1 MLQSELVANEQLPG
15 RDADDPRLDTALDN
29 VLEPEQSR
37 AGDAGATL
45 VHRTRKSGLR
55 CGAAMEHEVFGPDG
69 IQVST
74 DANEDLA
81 RTTVIARVQPGQ
93 SLRVVKYLAYGWSSR
108 RSLPAVYDQVRAAIA
123 AARYTGWDGLVAEQ
137 RDYLDDFWATADV
150 EIDGDAELQQ
160 AVRLATFHILQAGA
174 RAERRCIPAKGLTAD
189 GYDGHTFW
197 DTETFCLQVLSFVA
211 PEAAADALRWRKS
224 ILPLAF
230 ERAETLGLK
239 GAAFPWRTIRGHEC
253 SGYWPA
259 GTAAFHINADIAD
272 AVKRHVHATGDTA
285 FELEVGLELLVATAR
300 LWRSL
305 GSHDSAGNFRIDG
318 VTGPDEYSSIA
329 DNNVYTNLMAQQ
341 NLRYAAEV
349 AAKHPRSASRLGVD
363 SEEIASWRD
372 AASAMFIPF
381 DSRLGVHPQSEG
393 FTDHQ
398 RWNFE
403 ETPADRYPLLLN
415 YPYFDLYRKQVI
427 KQADLVLAMQIFP
440 EAFTEE
446 QKRRNFAYYEAITVR
461 DSSLS
466 ACTQS
471 VMAARTGHLEL
482 AHQYLAEAA
491 LVDLQD
497 LAGNTDHGMH
507 IASMAGTWTAVV
519 LGFGGMRCEADGL
532 SFAPVL
538 PTSLSRISFGLKWQ
552 GRRIR
557 VSITPEETEYRLT
570 DGAPMRLRH
579 HGDPIARSTA
589 RPRPPRRPPPRSG
602 WSRWSSPTGGPRG
615 SAADRAR
622 RSAVRPLRR
631 TVGQPDGGRTTPA
644 RHVPVGRAPL
654 VAWSVAPSATGSPCH
669 RADVSCTSPR
679 WRIPA
684 PCPNPLPLPVPRLP
698 RPTRRAGRPGA
709 GTRTVLRGHAL
720 RAARGPP
727 PRHRAPAGRHAPRG
741 DRRHPAGHH
750 PARRRRGDAHRPA
763 RRAARRRARAGLR
776 SARRRRRRDPLR
788 RPHRPARRGQRV
800 RAAADGLAGARR
812 PAVLHRHRREPR
824 GDAAAQAPADPAP
837 AGRGDRRRAA
847 QPGRDVRGG
856 AGPLRVGAHQRGRA
870 AGRGVAGP
878 YRADGRHRRDH
889 PGRAGPDHPVEAV
902 RRAGRAG
909 RARHRQDGGRAA
921 PRGVPAL
928 HPPRPARPARR
939 ARRRAEPDVP
949 ALHRAGPA
957 LAGGD
962 QRRARHRR
970 AAVPRPGR
978 APHRVPGD
986 GGAEGPRR
994 DGTGDR
1000 RRRARP
1006 AAAAAQPG
1014 RARRGTA
1021 AGGVRPRHRRPGP
1034 YPGPAFPQAAQRG
1047 PPHLPQGAAPA
1058 ARPAGRPPCR
1068 RRRVRSAGPARRRR
1082 HPRRARR
1089 VRRGG
1094 GAAGGALADAVAR
1107 AAADRPVR
1115 RPPPAQLGGPPDPGA
1130 RAGAAGAPCARP
1142 RRAPD
1147 LRWTP
1152 ADVAL
1157 LDEAAELLGVDG
1169 AAQAAAE
1176 AAALREEVEYAQGV
1190 LDVLDLEEDLDP
1202 ELLRATDIIDADRLA
1217 ERMQVSRY
1225 DSTAERAAADREWTY
1240 GHIIV
1245 DEAQELSAMAWR
1257 MVMRRAPAR
1266 SMTLVGDIAQAGD
1279 RGGAGSW
1286 DEVLSPFVA
1295 RRWRLEQLTVNYR
1308 TPSEIADVADD
1319 VLAEIDASLQPPSSV
1334 RSTGV
1339 PPWAVALPAGADGDR
1354 ILVERVR
1361 AERDAVGDG
1370 RIAVLTPQ
1378 GRLDRVRAVLDAAGL
1393 TTPEPAEGESELDAP
1408 VVVLPVAASKGLEFD
1423 AVVVV
1428 EPQEMLDE
1436 SPRGLNDLYVAIT
1449 RATQRLGVLH
1459 SGELPPVLKRIGRP

>member
-1 MLQSELVANEQLPG
+1 MKPDHLPTFTVEPWVVREPRLDLDAMGQTESVFALSNGHIGLRGNLDEGEPHVLPGTYLNSFYEVRPLPYAEGGYGYPESGQTIINTTNGKLIRLLVDDEPFDLRYGTLHRHERVLDMQAGTLHREVEWESPAGRRVRVRSTRMVSLTQRAVAAISYEVELVSNGNEGSGAAGDAALLVLQSELVANEQLPG

-55 CGAAMEHEVFGPDG
+55 CGAAMEHEVFGPEG
-69 IQVST
+69 VQVST

-471 VMAARTGHLEL
+471 VMAACTGHLEL

-579 HGDPIARSTA
+579 HGDPIALDGEAPATA
-589 RPRPPRRPPPRSG
+589 
-602 WSRWSSPTGGPRG
+602 PTPTPEW
-615 SAADRAR
+615 
-622 RSAVRPLRR
+622 VEP
-631 TVGQPDGGRTTPA
+631 VEQP
-644 RHVPVGRAPL
+644 HGRAP
-654 VAWSVAPSATGSPCH
+654 
-669 RADVSCTSPR
+669 
-679 WRIPA
+679 
-684 PCPNPLPLPVPRLP
+684 
-698 RPTRRAGRPGA
+698 
-709 GTRTVLRGHAL
+709 
-720 RAARGPP
+720 
-727 PRHRAPAGRHAPRG
+727 
-741 DRRHPAGHH
+741 
-750 PARRRRGDAHRPA
+750 
-763 RRAARRRARAGLR
+763 
-776 SARRRRRRDPLR
+776 
-788 RPHRPARRGQRV
+788 RV
-800 RAAADGLAGARR
+800 RG
-812 PAVLHRHRREPR
+812 
-824 GDAAAQAPADPAP
+824 
-837 AGRGDRRRAA
+837 
-847 QPGRDVRGG
+847 
-856 AGPLRVGAHQRGRA
+856 
-870 AGRGVAGP
+870 
-878 YRADGRHRRDH
+878 
-889 PGRAGPDHPVEAV
+889 
-902 RRAGRAG
+902 
-909 RARHRQDGGRAA
+909 
-921 PRGVPAL
+921 
-928 HPPRPARPARR
+928 
-939 ARRRAEPDVP
+939 
-949 ALHRAGPA
+949 
-957 LAGGD
+957 
-962 QRRARHRR
+962 
-970 AAVPRPGR
+970 
-978 APHRVPGD
+978 
-986 GGAEGPRR
+986 
-994 DGTGDR
+994 
-1000 RRRARP
+1000 
-1006 AAAAAQPG
+1006 
-1014 RARRGTA
+1014 
-1021 AGGVRPRHRRPGP
+1021 
-1034 YPGPAFPQAAQRG
+1034 
-1047 PPHLPQGAAPA
+1047 
-1058 ARPAGRPPCR
+1058 
-1068 RRRVRSAGPARRRR
+1068 
-1082 HPRRARR
+1082 
-1089 VRRGG
+1089 
-1094 GAAGGALADAVAR
+1094 
-1107 AAADRPVR
+1107 
-1115 RPPPAQLGGPPDPGA
+1115 
-1130 RAGAAGAPCARP
+1130 
-1142 RRAPD
+1142 
-1147 LRWTP
+1147 
-1152 ADVAL
+1152 
-1157 LDEAAELLGVDG
+1157 
-1169 AAQAAAE
+1169 
-1176 AAALREEVEYAQGV
+1176 
-1190 LDVLDLEEDLDP
+1190 
-1202 ELLRATDIIDADRLA
+1202 
-1217 ERMQVSRY
+1217 
-1225 DSTAERAAADREWTY
+1225 
-1240 GHIIV
+1240 
-1245 DEAQELSAMAWR
+1245 
-1257 MVMRRAPAR
+1257 
-1266 SMTLVGDIAQAGD
+1266 
-1279 RGGAGSW
+1279 
-1286 DEVLSPFVA
+1286 
-1295 RRWRLEQLTVNYR
+1295 
-1308 TPSEIADVADD
+1308 
-1319 VLAEIDASLQPPSSV
+1319 
-1334 RSTGV
+1334 
-1339 PPWAVALPAGADGDR
+1339 
-1354 ILVERVR
+1354 
-1361 AERDAVGDG
+1361 
-1370 RIAVLTPQ
+1370 
-1378 GRLDRVRAVLDAAGL
+1378 
-1393 TTPEPAEGESELDAP
+1393 
-1408 VVVLPVAASKGLEFD
+1408 
-1423 AVVVV
+1423 
-1428 EPQEMLDE
+1428 
-1436 SPRGLNDLYVAIT
+1436 
-1449 RATQRLGVLH
+1449 
-1459 SGELPPVLKRIGRP
+1459 

>member
-1 MLQSELVANEQLPG
+1 MKPDHLPTFTVEPWVVREPRLDLDAMGQTESVFALSNGHIGLRGNLDEGEPHVLPGTYLNSFYEVRPLPYAEGGYGYPESGQTIINTTNGKLIRLLVDDEPFDLRYGTLHRHERVLDMQAGTLNREVEWESPAGRRVRVRSTRMVSLTQRAVAAISYEVELVSNGNEGSGAAGDAALLVLQSELVANEQLPG

-55 CGAAMEHEVFGPDG
+55 CGAAMEHEVFGPEG
-69 IQVST
+69 VQVST

-579 HGDPIARSTA
+579 HGDPIALDGEAPATA
-589 RPRPPRRPPPRSG
+589 
-602 WSRWSSPTGGPRG
+602 PTPTPEW
-615 SAADRAR
+615 
-622 RSAVRPLRR
+622 VEP
-631 TVGQPDGGRTTPA
+631 VEQP
-644 RHVPVGRAPL
+644 HGRAP
-654 VAWSVAPSATGSPCH
+654 
-669 RADVSCTSPR
+669 
-679 WRIPA
+679 
-684 PCPNPLPLPVPRLP
+684 
-698 RPTRRAGRPGA
+698 
-709 GTRTVLRGHAL
+709 
-720 RAARGPP
+720 
-727 PRHRAPAGRHAPRG
+727 
-741 DRRHPAGHH
+741 
-750 PARRRRGDAHRPA
+750 
-763 RRAARRRARAGLR
+763 
-776 SARRRRRRDPLR
+776 
-788 RPHRPARRGQRV
+788 RV
-800 RAAADGLAGARR
+800 RG
-812 PAVLHRHRREPR
+812 
-824 GDAAAQAPADPAP
+824 
-837 AGRGDRRRAA
+837 
-847 QPGRDVRGG
+847 
-856 AGPLRVGAHQRGRA
+856 
-870 AGRGVAGP
+870 
-878 YRADGRHRRDH
+878 
-889 PGRAGPDHPVEAV
+889 
-902 RRAGRAG
+902 
-909 RARHRQDGGRAA
+909 
-921 PRGVPAL
+921 
-928 HPPRPARPARR
+928 
-939 ARRRAEPDVP
+939 
-949 ALHRAGPA
+949 
-957 LAGGD
+957 
-962 QRRARHRR
+962 
-970 AAVPRPGR
+970 
-978 APHRVPGD
+978 
-986 GGAEGPRR
+986 
-994 DGTGDR
+994 
-1000 RRRARP
+1000 
-1006 AAAAAQPG
+1006 
-1014 RARRGTA
+1014 
-1021 AGGVRPRHRRPGP
+1021 
-1034 YPGPAFPQAAQRG
+1034 
-1047 PPHLPQGAAPA
+1047 
-1058 ARPAGRPPCR
+1058 
-1068 RRRVRSAGPARRRR
+1068 
-1082 HPRRARR
+1082 
-1089 VRRGG
+1089 
-1094 GAAGGALADAVAR
+1094 
-1107 AAADRPVR
+1107 
-1115 RPPPAQLGGPPDPGA
+1115 
-1130 RAGAAGAPCARP
+1130 
-1142 RRAPD
+1142 
-1147 LRWTP
+1147 
-1152 ADVAL
+1152 
-1157 LDEAAELLGVDG
+1157 
-1169 AAQAAAE
+1169 
-1176 AAALREEVEYAQGV
+1176 
-1190 LDVLDLEEDLDP
+1190 
-1202 ELLRATDIIDADRLA
+1202 
-1217 ERMQVSRY
+1217 
-1225 DSTAERAAADREWTY
+1225 
-1240 GHIIV
+1240 
-1245 DEAQELSAMAWR
+1245 
-1257 MVMRRAPAR
+1257 
-1266 SMTLVGDIAQAGD
+1266 
-1279 RGGAGSW
+1279 
-1286 DEVLSPFVA
+1286 
-1295 RRWRLEQLTVNYR
+1295 
-1308 TPSEIADVADD
+1308 
-1319 VLAEIDASLQPPSSV
+1319 
-1334 RSTGV
+1334 
-1339 PPWAVALPAGADGDR
+1339 
-1354 ILVERVR
+1354 
-1361 AERDAVGDG
+1361 
-1370 RIAVLTPQ
+1370 
-1378 GRLDRVRAVLDAAGL
+1378 
-1393 TTPEPAEGESELDAP
+1393 
-1408 VVVLPVAASKGLEFD
+1408 
-1423 AVVVV
+1423 
-1428 EPQEMLDE
+1428 
-1436 SPRGLNDLYVAIT
+1436 
-1449 RATQRLGVLH
+1449 
-1459 SGELPPVLKRIGRP
+1459 